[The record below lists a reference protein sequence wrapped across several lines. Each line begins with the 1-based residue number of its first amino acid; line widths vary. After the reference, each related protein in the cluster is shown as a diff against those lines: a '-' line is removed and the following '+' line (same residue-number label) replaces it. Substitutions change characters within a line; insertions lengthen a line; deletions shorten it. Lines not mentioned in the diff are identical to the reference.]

1 MQLGGR
7 VLSAVVGTLVLVSI
21 GVMLSYFL
29 LERQEGLSAGLVE
42 LLGGE
47 DTVGHA
53 YLSAVDKDLESVF
66 FGNLVFVTV
75 MSVLAIATYWGTNA
89 LAPQELQVPLIF
101 VLGVLTGAASLIPLV
116 VGKIVYVPLAAY
128 LAWQARGS
136 GGASLVFVGGALLVY
151 FLVLDILPQT
161 SSSPTLPASNSTW

>member
-1 MQLGGR
+1 M
-7 VLSAVVGTLVLVSI
+7 
-21 GVMLSYFL
+21 
-29 LERQEGLSAGLVE
+29 
-42 LLGGE
+42 
-47 DTVGHA
+47 
-53 YLSAVDKDLESVF
+53 
-66 FGNLVFVTV
+66 
-75 MSVLAIATYWGTNA
+75 
-89 LAPQELQVPLIF
+89 
-101 VLGVLTGAASLIPLV
+101 LGVLTGAASLIPLV